1 MDKYILAHDLG
12 TSSNK
17 ACLFNERG
25 QVVAEETVNYT
36 TYYGKNGEAEQ
47 AHEDWWNAVVIG
59 TRRVLERAG
68 VSGAAVAAVGLSAQM
83 NSLVPVDRSGKPIT
97 ERCMTWMDMRGKEQ
111 AAFVLEKF
119 GQQNYYRLCGSSVEL
134 TIMQFTKLM
143 WMKDHRPEEYARI
156 YKVLGVKEYIVQRL
170 TGRFGENDFSDAYA
184 AGMMNINTSKY
195 EKDFLALIGIPRKIL
210 CDPVP
215 STTVIGAVTPQAAA
229 ATGLSEETKVVLGC
243 GDGIS
248 CYIGAGGLMKDT
260 MIATFG
266 TASWISMTA
275 ERAIMEDGYQAG
287 VTPLDDGRY
296 YINMHSGSCYGLVH
310 PQHSWSG
317 RSERLC
323 AGGDIGS
330 GFSSRCTWAV
340 FESLLYRRKWLLP
353 RYYDGGGVCGI
364 KAKQHEG
371 RSCQSNL

>member
-287 VTPLDDGRY
+287 VIP
-296 YINMHSGSCYGLVH
+296 
-310 PQHSWSG
+310 
-317 RSERLC
+317 
-323 AGGDIGS
+323 AG
-330 GFSSRCTWAV
+330 
-340 FESLLYRRKWLLP
+340 
-353 RYYDGGGVCGI
+353 
-364 KAKQHEG
+364 
-371 RSCQSNL
+371 